1 MEREAPGMTE
11 AGSSPQG
18 TGALKPSNKEPPS
31 IRDPYPPPRPGN
43 GPLWGIMSTSGSRES
58 EVGGVEM

>member
-18 TGALKPSNKEPPS
+18 TGALKPSNNEPLS
-31 IRDPYPPPRPGN
+31 IRDSPVLGM
-43 GPLWGIMSTSGSRES
+43 GPSG
-58 EVGGVEM
+58 VL